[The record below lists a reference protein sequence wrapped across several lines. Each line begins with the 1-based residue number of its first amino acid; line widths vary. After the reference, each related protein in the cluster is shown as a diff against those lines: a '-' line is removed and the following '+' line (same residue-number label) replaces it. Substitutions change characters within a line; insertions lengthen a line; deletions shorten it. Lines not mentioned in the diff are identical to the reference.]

1 MTPLIY
7 QADSAFIH
15 STVLFNCWKHHAGF
29 LRDRIADVARQLL
42 TLNQLSE
49 QLVVVGSELMDLYYG
64 PHNPVQIAKE
74 LTERLQAQGNY
85 APDAF
90 DLWVRANKGYRLE
103 PISDGSVWTLR
114 SALDEDRYI
123 HIHPGRHAP
132 NTLRVRA
139 NVLKTAVLV
148 LAEAAQRG
156 GSPLDLHRINRVRA
170 RYLRLENVYDLS
182 ASQSIK
188 NVIELL
194 KPQKRANLP
203 VNGAS

>member
-1 MTPLIY
+1 MTPSIY
-7 QADSAFIH
+7 QADTAFAH
-15 STVLFNCWKHHAGF
+15 NSVLFNCWKHHAGF
-29 LRDRIADVARQLL
+29 IQERIGDAARHLM
-42 TLNQLSE
+42 TLNQLSD

-64 PHNPVQIAKE
+64 PHTPAQIAKE
-74 LTERLQAQGNY
+74 LTEKLQTQGNY
-85 APDAF
+85 GPEAF
-90 DLWVRANKGYRLE
+90 EAWVRANKGYRLE
-103 PISDGSVWTLR
+103 PISDGSIWTLR
-114 SALDEDRYI
+114 SALDDDRYI

-148 LAEAAQRG
+148 LAETAQRG

-188 NVIELL
+188 NMIELL
-194 KPQKRANLP
+194 KPQKRANFP
-203 VNGAS
+203 GAAAS

>member
-1 MTPLIY
+1 MTPSVY
-7 QADSAFIH
+7 QADTAFTH

-29 LRDRIADVARQLL
+29 LRERIADAARQLL
-42 TLNQLSE
+42 TLNQLSD
-49 QLVVVGSELMDLYYG
+49 QLVVVGSELMDLYHG
-64 PHNPVQIAKE
+64 PHSPVQIAKE

-85 APDAF
+85 GQDVFEA
-90 DLWVRANKGYRLE
+90 WVRANKGYRLE
-103 PISDGSVWTLR
+103 SISDGSIWTLR
-114 SALDEDRYI
+114 SALDDDRYI

-156 GSPLDLHRINRVRA
+156 GSPLDLHRINQVRA

-188 NVIELL
+188 KLIELL
-194 KPQKRANLP
+194 KPQIRANP
-203 VNGAS
+203 RVNGAS